1 MQVLECNKLNQKKL
15 VLPKRNACS
24 ILPTPPT
31 HRLGSSSKRT
41 TNLITKS
48 CWVGLA
54 KAKVTITSLM
64 LKRPSTLGI
73 STTRMS
79 LLHLD
84 YSKCICIII
93 SIVMSKKQPTKITRI
108 QLASKLP
115 KLNTQ
120 ETLININCT
129 KKKTRS
135 NSSKLL
141 LKFSKKLKM
150 YLCSR
155 PRKMVFLTGLQLKL
169 RSIRRIA
176 RSNNLLAK

>member
-1 MQVLECNKLNQKKL
+1 M
-15 VLPKRNACS
+15 
-24 ILPTPPT
+24 
-31 HRLGSSSKRT
+31 
-41 TNLITKS
+41 
-48 CWVGLA
+48 VGLA

-79 LLHLD
+79 LLPLD
-84 YSKCICIII
+84 YSKCICTII
-93 SIVMSKKQPTKITRI
+93 SRVMSKKQPTTVTRI
-108 QLASKLP
+108 QLVARLL

-120 ETLININCT
+120 GTLININCT
-129 KKKTRS
+129 KKKTKS

-155 PRKMVFLTGLQLKL
+155 PRITVSQTGLQLKL
-169 RSIRRIA
+169 RSIRRTT
-176 RSNNLLAK
+176 RSNTLLTKLKHQIYLPRLKDRGRTC